1 MVHFS
6 ECSTVA
12 ANCNTETQIEMRD
25 GTVEHFPE
33 DARLGRGALGQLM
46 EVSRP
51 QLLAVLEPGERRLRD
66 ADHLALQA
74 HVAVLA

>member
-25 GTVEHFPE
+25 ETVKHIPE
-33 DARLGRGALGQLM
+33 GGFERAKVFRVDDGIPGEAGVVEEAAGALG
-46 EVSRP
+46 VSI
-51 QLLAVLEPGERRLRD
+51 
-66 ADHLALQA
+66 H
-74 HVAVLA
+74 